1 MILTQCAA
9 CAAPLGL
16 ALGKKCGRCATRYC
30 GPACQKQHWEQG
42 GHDRL
47 CKPMKQAG
55 GAEQYNANNKYSE
68 AVTVAAEACADDT
81 KGQTCFIC
89 TQALHWKTKEG
100 LVRGCACRGTAGFAH
115 VSCLAEQVKILMDE
129 AEANNLDWK
138 PRWERWKTCSLCEQE
153 YHGVVRCA
161 LGWACWK
168 TYLSRPE
175 SDWCRLDAITL
186 LGNGLSYAGRSEDA
200 LSVREAELSTLRRL
214 GGSEEAILVV
224 QGNLANTYHK
234 LGRRT
239 EALNMYRDVYSGWL
253 KLNGEE
259 HRSGLIAVNNYAV
272 SLFQIDR
279 NEEARSLLRRT
290 IPVARR
296 VLGENNEITLKMRN
310 IYAGG
315 LYSDPDA
322 TLEDLRAAASTFEEL
337 APTARRVFG
346 GGHPFTEGIERDLR
360 NARAALGAHKIR
372 ATLPVPRF
380 KVGARVEC
388 SVEEKFLEGTVV
400 RHHYR
405 ESDWEPGVFA
415 PYQVKLDGQSPGLIY
430 ARWDEDDCIRA
441 AGADSDA
448 ETIK

>member
-1 MILTQCAA
+1 MILTHCAA

-16 ALGKKCGRCATRYC
+16 AKGKKCGRCSTRYC
-30 GPACQKQHWEQG
+30 GPACQRQHWDQG

-47 CKPMKQAG
+47 CKPMKKAG
-55 GAEQYNANNKYSE
+55 GAEQYNANKKYAE
-68 AVTVAAEACADDT
+68 AVAAAVEKCADDT

-100 LVRGCACRGTAGFAH
+100 LVRMCACRGTAGFAH
-115 VSCLAEQVKILMDE
+115 VSCLAEQVKILVADAQE
-129 AEANNLDWK
+129 RNLDDKKWN
-138 PRWERWKTCSLCEQE
+138 RWHTCSLCEQE
-153 YHGVVRCA
+153 YHGIVRCA

-175 SDWCRLDAITL
+175 SDWCRLDAITM

-214 GGSEEAILVV
+214 GGNEEAILVV
-224 QGNLANTYHK
+224 QSNLANTYHK
-234 LGRRT
+234 LGRI
-239 EALNMYRDVYSGWL
+239 ESLHMYRDVYSGWL
-253 KLNGEE
+253 KLSGEE
-259 HRSGLIAVNNYAV
+259 HRSALIAASNYAL
-272 SLFQIDR
+272 SLLELHRF
-279 NEEARSLLRRT
+279 EEARSLLRRT

-296 VLGENNEITLKMRN
+296 VLGESNEITLKMRK

-315 LYSDPDA
+315 LYSDPGA
-322 TLEDLRAAASTFEEL
+322 TLDELHEAARTFEEL

-360 NARAALGAHKIR
+360 TARAALGAHKIR
-372 ATLPVPRF
+372 ATLPVPCF

-388 SVEEKFLEGTVV
+388 SVKESFLEGTVV

-405 ESDWEPGVFA
+405 ESDWEPDVFA

-448 ETIK
+448 ETI